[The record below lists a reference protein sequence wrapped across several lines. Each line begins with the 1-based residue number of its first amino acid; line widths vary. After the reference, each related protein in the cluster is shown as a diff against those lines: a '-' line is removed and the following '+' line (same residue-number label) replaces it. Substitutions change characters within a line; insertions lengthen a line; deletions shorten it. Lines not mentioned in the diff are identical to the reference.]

1 MAGKFE
7 IKKSASGS
15 FRFNLKSGNQ
25 ETILSSETYQTKEE
39 ARNGAESV
47 KRNAADDSRY
57 ERKTSTGGQSYFV
70 LKAANQEVIGT
81 SETYS
86 SQSAMENGIQ
96 AVKTNAPSA
105 GIVDATGV

>member
-7 IKKSASGS
+7 IQKSASGS

-39 ARNGAESV
+39 ARKGAESV
-47 KRNAADDSRY
+47 KSNAADDSRY
-57 ERKTSTGGQSYFV
+57 DRKTSTGGQAYFV
-70 LKAANQEVIGT
+70 LKAANQEIIGT

-86 SQSAMENGIQ
+86 SQLAMENGIQ
-96 AVKTNAPSA
+96 AVKTTAPSA
-105 GIVDATGV
+105 EIVDATGV